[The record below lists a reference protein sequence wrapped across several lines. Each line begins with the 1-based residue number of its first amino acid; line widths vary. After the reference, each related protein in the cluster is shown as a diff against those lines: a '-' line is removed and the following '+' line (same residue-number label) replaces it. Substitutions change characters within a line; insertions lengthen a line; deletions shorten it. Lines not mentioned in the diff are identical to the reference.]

1 MKKYTY
7 RFVVCRAKKDARNWK
22 WKFWPFVKENKPK
35 EPKTDQQID
44 SQFERELIQSGENQI
59 SHIAEEWKERD
70 LKLKPAFCAALQRF
84 NAAYKALAEEKG
96 EMSESLKEYNTAK
109 EIHDKFQPPSIKPGW
124 MIFWLITI
132 GISEFFINSLVL
144 QILGQGK
151 IETYVAAFSMCVIIP
166 IGAHFFGK
174 SLQQTIKS
182 TSDKF
187 WLIITPIVILL
198 LLGGLS
204 FLRSKYF
211 EGIGINKLL
220 GIEISSIEVTI
231 VFIIINMALFV
242 VAAVISHEGSHPQH
256 KSYSQARKRF
266 KAAGKELEIDERD
279 VKKAA
284 KELNCAEKD
293 LEIKRHKRI
302 KMHERLKEES
312 VTVKEAAEW
321 LISAYRSNNL
331 ANRDDVPEC
340 FKKEPRV
347 PVIPETL
354 INIDWYCTDEEPFAG
369 LKFSKN

>member
-7 RFVVCRAKKDARNWK
+7 RSVVRRARKDARNWK

-35 EPKTDQQID
+35 EPKTDQQIE
-44 SQFERELIQSGENQI
+44 SQFERELNQSGENQI

-70 LKLKPAFCAALQRF
+70 LKLKPDYCAALKRYT
-84 NAAYKALAEEKG
+84 AAYKTLAEEKG
-96 EMSESLKEYNTAK
+96 EMSESLKEYNNAK
-109 EIHDKFQPPSIKPGW
+109 EIHDKFQPPSLKPGW

-166 IGAHFFGK
+166 LGAHFFGK
-174 SLQQTIKS
+174 SLQQISKS
-182 TSDKF
+182 TTDKF
-187 WLIITPIVILL
+187 WLIITPIIILL

-211 EGIGINKLL
+211 EGIGVNKLL
-220 GIEISSIEVTI
+220 GIEITSTEVTI
-231 VFIIINMALFV
+231 VFIIINVALFV

-256 KSYSQARKRF
+256 KSYSQAKKRF
-266 KAAGKELEIDERD
+266 KTAMKELEIDERD

-284 KELNCAEKD
+284 RELNESEKD
-293 LEIKRHKRI
+293 LEIKKHVRAKT
-302 KMHERLKEES
+302 HERLKEEA
-312 VTVKEAAEW
+312 VTIKEAAEW
-321 LISAYRSNNL
+321 LISAYRATNL
-331 ANRDDVPEC
+331 TNREDVPEC

-347 PVIPETL
+347 PVIPITL
-354 INIDWYCTDEEPFAG
+354 TEIDWHCTDEDSLG
-369 LKFSKN
+369 GVKFSKN